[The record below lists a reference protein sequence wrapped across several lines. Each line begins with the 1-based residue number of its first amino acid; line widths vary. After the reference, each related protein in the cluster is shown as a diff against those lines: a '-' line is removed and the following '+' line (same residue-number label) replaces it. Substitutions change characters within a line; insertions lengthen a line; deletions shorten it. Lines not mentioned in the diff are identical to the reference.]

1 MVKLLSEKLD
11 EIDRRILEILKRDAR
26 MPFTDIGREL
36 AISDATVHIRV
47 KRMMDEGIIKK
58 YTVEVDEVAFGRR
71 ISGFVLMNVKS
82 GALEE
87 VSKQLAENERI
98 SGVYEVHGP
107 NDLIMK
113 IGASDLDEMR
123 DLILEI
129 RKIPNVVKSELIPVF
144 KIWKGN

>member
-26 MPFTDIGREL
+26 TPFTDIGREL
-36 AISDATVHIRV
+36 AISDATVHVRV

-58 YTVEVDEVAFGRR
+58 YTVEVDEAAFGRR

-82 GALEE
+82 GTLEE

-98 SGVYEVHGP
+98 SAVYEVHGP

-129 RKIPNVVKSELIPVF
+129 RKIPNVVTSELIPVF